1 MHTPPESKVP
11 SPFKNS
17 LELKQKRG
25 TKTAS
30 QLAAHRKKGW
40 TQYLLIPA
48 ATKKRGLRKV
58 ENKRLKIDMVHE
70 PSINHRLIPAT
81 GRVPQGKK
89 GVTGHY
95 RPGQLGGA
103 GEVEFPVSR
112 LVANPVEVSGSPG
125 PGRGSAQTIFPRGQP
140 HRVYATDLWPASV
153 LDNSSRSK
161 SDRAPR
167 QRLIVD
173 G

>member
-1 MHTPPESKVP
+1 M
-11 SPFKNS
+11 
-17 LELKQKRG
+17 
-25 TKTAS
+25 
-30 QLAAHRKKGW
+30 
-40 TQYLLIPA
+40 
-48 ATKKRGLRKV
+48 

-125 PGRGSAQTIFPRGQP
+125 RVEGQP
-140 HRVYATDLWPASV
+140 KQSFLGVSPTAFTPLIYGLPPSWITLRGRKATVHRDK
-153 LDNSSRSK
+153 D
-161 SDRAPR
+161 
-167 QRLIVD
+167 
-173 G
+173 